1 MNLKE
6 QAILAKNDP
15 WESYKYCKRNE
26 DANISLHEDVIIK
39 SDNVGYNYYFAKYI
53 KKSNK
58 ERLFKRLLELNN
70 LTYIKEFLE
79 NVDFDRNQFED
90 LLLFI

>member
-1 MNLKE
+1 MNKE
-6 QAILAKNDP
+6 EQYILNENDP
-15 WESYKYCKRNE
+15 WESYKYCMKNE

-58 ERLFKRLLELNN
+58 ERLFKRLLELNDFFFIN
-70 LTYIKEFLE
+70 LFLE
-79 NVDFDRNQFED
+79 DVDFDKKQFEG
-90 LLLFI
+90 LLLFL

>member
-1 MNLKE
+1 MNKEE

-15 WESYKYCKRNE
+15 WESYKYCMKNE
-26 DANISLHEDVIIK
+26 DANISLHENIIIK

-58 ERLFKRLLELNN
+58 ERLFKRLLELNDFFFIN
-70 LTYIKEFLE
+70 FFLK
-79 NVDFDRNQFED
+79 NIDFDKDKYED